1 MNQIYIVDLI
11 GTHCGMHYYHS
22 SFQNILS
29 KGNYDTIILSNYS
42 DKTPAFFPIIFKKNR
57 FLSMLYLII
66 ASIKFLIHAVTH
78 RKSTYIYLSYGEP
91 WDLPFLTI
99 ASAFNKNFIIDIHEV
114 HALRYRDISHITKI
128 YKFIYSKFIKVIIY
142 HSDRTNNI
150 LNEINYKQIKLYV
163 PHFKYNFP
171 KEYSI
176 TNLGDDITHVFCSK
190 KPKFLFFGNIS
201 IIKGAEVLINS
212 LVKLNEEINNIEV
225 VIAGKN
231 VDNIKF
237 SVLKNH
243 HTISIIDRHINDD
256 ELVYLYRNTDYILL
270 PYLKSSQSGIFA
282 MATYFEK
289 PMILSKIPYFISM
302 ISQFPSFGIL
312 TPIEQYEEGIKNI
325 IRNKRNFYSKEDL
338 NKYLEED
345 IYQSFILELSKIII

>member
-11 GTHCGMHYYHS
+11 GKHCGMHYYHS

-29 KGNYDTIILSNYS
+29 KGNYNTIILSNYS
-42 DKTPAFFPIIFKKNR
+42 DNIPAFFPIIFKKNK
-57 FLSMLYLII
+57 LSSLIYLII
-66 ASIKFLIHAVTH
+66 ASIKFLIHVITH

-91 WDLPFLTI
+91 WDLPFLAI
-99 ASAFNKNFIIDIHEV
+99 ASVFNNFIVDIHEV
-114 HALRYRDISHITKI
+114 HALRYNDKSNITKI
-128 YKFIYSKFIKVIIY
+128 YKFIYSRFIKIIIY

-150 LNEINYKQIKLYV
+150 LNEIKYKQIKLYV

-176 TNLGDDITHVFCSK
+176 TNLGKDIKHVFCTN

-212 LVKLNEEINNIEV
+212 IVKLNKEINNIEV

-231 VDNIKF
+231 VDKVDF

-243 HTISIIDRHINDD
+243 HTVSVINRHINDD
-256 ELVYLYRNTDYILL
+256 ELVYLYRNTNYILL

-289 PMILSKIPYFISM
+289 PTILSKIPYFTSM
-302 ISQFPSFGIL
+302 INHFPSFGIL
-312 TPIEQYEEGIKNI
+312 TPIEHYEEGIKKI
-325 IRNKRNFYSKEDL
+325 IKEEKNFYSKEDL

-345 IYQSFILELSKIII
+345 LYQSFIIELSKII